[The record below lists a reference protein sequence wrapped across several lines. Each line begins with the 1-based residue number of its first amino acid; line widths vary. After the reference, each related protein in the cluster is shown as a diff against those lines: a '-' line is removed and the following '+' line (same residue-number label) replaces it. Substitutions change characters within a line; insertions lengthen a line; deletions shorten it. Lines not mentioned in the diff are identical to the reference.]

1 MFRIL
6 VIVMIVV
13 PALEIWGLFQIGKLI
28 GGWQTF
34 AMIILTGFIGAWMA
48 RREGRR
54 VWEYAQYQLRSGQM
68 PADAILD
75 GICIFAGGLLLLTP
89 GFLTDVLGFL
99 LVFPLSRPV
108 FKAWILILIKK
119 YWSNGNVQL
128 FWRK

>member
-1 MFRIL
+1 MFRVL
-6 VIVMIVV
+6 VVAMIVI

-34 AMIILTGFIGAWMA
+34 ALIVFTGFVGAAMA

-54 VWEYAQYQLRSGQM
+54 VWEYAQYQMRTGQV
-68 PADAILD
+68 PAESILD

-89 GFLTDVLGFL
+89 GFLTDALGFL
-99 LVFPLSRPV
+99 LVLPLSRPV

-119 YWSNGNVQL
+119 YMDRGNFQL